1 MKTMKL
7 NVIKVVSLLIF
18 ASLAACGGGG
28 GSAGGSPSA
37 ASALG
42 SVNTPQNY
50 VLPSAVSTVP
60 PQ

>member
-1 MKTMKL
+1 MFKMKV
-7 NVIKVVSLLIF
+7 NVINVVSLLIL

-28 GSAGGSPSA
+28 GSAGGSSSA
-37 ASALG
+37 ASSLG
-42 SVNTPQNY
+42 SVNTPQNF